1 MVLESITNPSIA
13 TKRPWIQII
22 IGFAF
27 ATAAIFLSIWIF
39 EEYASLVMVFLT
51 VMGALPLFYA
61 TMKKEEA
68 KDSTIIGEKTLLK
81 EHAHALRYLF
91 YTFIGFSIAYTL
103 WYILLPAGMSANLF
117 KVQTQT
123 IANLNQHVTGHAAK
137 ISLLNKIFLN
147 NVKVMI
153 FCVLFAFV
161 YGSGAI
167 FILSWNASV
176 IGAAAGNFIRNHVA
190 KYAESTGL
198 AKIGVYFHGASL
210 SVLRYSLH
218 GIPEIMAYFVA
229 GMAGGI
235 LSVAVIRKE
244 YKKKQFE
251 KILLDASDLIL
262 ISVFILFVAALLE
275 VFLTPIFF

>member
-1 MVLESITNPSIA
+1 MVLEAITNPAIA

-22 IGFAF
+22 IGFVF
-27 ATAAIFLSIWIF
+27 ATAALFLSLWIF

-51 VMGALPLFYA
+51 VMAALPLFYA
-61 TMKKEEA
+61 TMKREEA
-68 KDSTIIGEKTLLK
+68 KDTTMIGERTLLK

-91 YTFIGFSIAYTL
+91 YTFLGFSIAYTL
-103 WYILLPAGMSANLF
+103 WYILLPSGMSASLF

-123 IANLNQHVTGHAAK
+123 IANLNQHVTGHTAK

-161 YGSGAI
+161 YGSGAL

-176 IGAAAGNFIRNHVA
+176 IGAAAGNFIRTHVA
-190 KYAESTGL
+190 SYAEATGL
-198 AKIGVYFHGASL
+198 SKIGVYFHGASL

-218 GIPEIMAYFVA
+218 GVPEILAYFVA

-244 YKKKQFE
+244 YRTKQFE

-262 ISVFILFVAALLE
+262 ISVFILFIASLLE
-275 VFLTPIFF
+275 VFITPVFF

>member
-51 VMGALPLFYA
+51 VMGALPLFYT